1 MRRSVRR
8 MVVLTLVVMGIAGCA
23 GAVRWEKSGGT
34 EADRQRD
41 EADCMARASRES
53 TLPSAP
59 TAATSLGT
67 PVDPQRSRIQSY
79 DAAVLDEC
87 MTARGY
93 ARVPP
98 RKP

>member
-23 GAVRWEKSGGT
+23 AAVRWEKSGAS
-34 EADRQRD
+34 EAERQRD
-41 EADCMARASRES
+41 EADCMARAGRES

-67 PVDPQRSRIQSY
+67 PGDPQRARIHAY
-79 DAAVLDEC
+79 DPAVLDEC

-93 ARVPP
+93 ARVVPPP
-98 RKP
+98 R